1 MRKIILTFGILIGI
15 VCVLMFFFTI
25 PSEGGTSVAY
35 AELIGYSVMIASLAS
50 IFFAVKQY
58 RDSYQAGKI
67 NFGKAFQIGIL
78 ITLVASV
85 IYVIGW
91 EIYSSTIAPDF
102 ADKYVEQLKSDMAE
116 KGMTAEEIEA
126 EFAGQQEMMDRYKNN
141 MAFRMFITFTEIFPV
156 GLVISLICAI
166 IFGVIIKDPQTS
178 SHS

>member
-1 MRKIILTFGILIGI
+1 MNKIILTFGTLIGI
-15 VCVLMFFFTI
+15 ICVLMFFFTI
-25 PSEGGTSVAY
+25 PSEGGTSVDH

-58 RDSYQAGKI
+58 RDIHQGGKI
-67 NFGKAFQIGIL
+67 NFGKAFQVGIL
-78 ITLVASV
+78 ITLLASV

-91 EIYSSTIAPDF
+91 EIYSSTVAPDF
-102 ADKYVEQLKSDMAE
+102 ADKYVEQLKMDMAA

-156 GLVISLICAI
+156 GLVISLIVAL
-166 IFGVIIKDPQTS
+166 IFGVVIKDSDTTS
-178 SHS
+178 HT